1 MCFQML
7 LCGYASVHF
16 FFLVFLLTGGD
27 VSIKSNFF
35 IKPKPMLSVIV
46 KGSFIC

>member
-1 MCFQML
+1 ML
-7 LCGYASVHF
+7 SNVTLWLRVSAL